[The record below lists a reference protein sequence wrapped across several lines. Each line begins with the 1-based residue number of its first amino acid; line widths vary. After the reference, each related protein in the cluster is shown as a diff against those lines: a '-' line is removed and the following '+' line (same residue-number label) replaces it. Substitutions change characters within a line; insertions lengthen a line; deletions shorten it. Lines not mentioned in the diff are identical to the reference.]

1 MRRWFRL
8 VLLGLAVSAAACG
21 NGVVIVSLNSG
32 TIVGAP
38 VCQGPGGQFQLRN
51 PGGLLVLVVITS
63 TTHIVVAGSGSG
75 TCSDLFAGSSV
86 QVSGRERG
94 DRIVASSITV
104 D

>member
-1 MRRWFRL
+1 MKRWLRL
-8 VLLGLAVSAAACG
+8 TVLALAVSAAACG
-21 NGVVIVSLNSG
+21 NGVVIVSVNAG
-32 TIVGAP
+32 TIVGTP
-38 VCQGPGGQFQLRN
+38 ECQGPGGQFQLRN

-63 TTHIVVAGSGSG
+63 TTRIVVASGGSG

-94 DRIVASSITV
+94 DRIVAGSIIV